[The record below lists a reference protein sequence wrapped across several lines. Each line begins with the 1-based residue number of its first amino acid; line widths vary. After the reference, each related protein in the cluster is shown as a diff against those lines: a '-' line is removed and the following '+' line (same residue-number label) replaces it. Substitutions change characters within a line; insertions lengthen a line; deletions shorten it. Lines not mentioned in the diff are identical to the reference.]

1 MGLFK
6 KKPSVDPAELAA
18 LRSEIAE
25 LRSTLSRI
33 DAGASARV
41 TAAKMD
47 AAVNAEQLTALQTRL
62 EATATRL
69 GDIDQLQSRVE
80 AAESATAR
88 LGELEQLPALQSRI
102 ETVESATARV
112 AELDQLVALPAQVA
126 AMRDQL
132 TQSAADAAAARE
144 LAASLESRV
153 AQVSTELANQLAEL
167 GQELDS
173 LATRP
178 AAPATPPMPTS
189 EVVVEQLREG
199 QVRLANEQARYEIAF
214 REDLATLAE
223 QVRLLRGR

>member
-6 KKPSVDPAELAA
+6 KKPSVDPAEVAA
-18 LRSEIAE
+18 LRSELAE
-25 LRSTLSRI
+25 LRSTFSRI
-33 DAGASARV
+33 DASASARV

-47 AAVNAEQLTALQTRL
+47 AAVNTEQLTALQTRL
-62 EATATRL
+62 ESTTTRL
-69 GDIDQLQSRVE
+69 GDIDQLQSRIE
-80 AAESATAR
+80 AAESATTR
-88 LGELEQLPALQSRI
+88 LGEL
-102 ETVESATARV
+102 
-112 AELDQLVALPAQVA
+112 DQLSALPAQVA
-126 AMRDQL
+126 ALSDQV

-153 AQVSTELANQLAEL
+153 AQVSTELTNQLAEL
-167 GQELDS
+167 GQEMDS
-173 LATRP
+173 LAARP
-178 AAPATPPMPTS
+178 AAPATPPAPTS